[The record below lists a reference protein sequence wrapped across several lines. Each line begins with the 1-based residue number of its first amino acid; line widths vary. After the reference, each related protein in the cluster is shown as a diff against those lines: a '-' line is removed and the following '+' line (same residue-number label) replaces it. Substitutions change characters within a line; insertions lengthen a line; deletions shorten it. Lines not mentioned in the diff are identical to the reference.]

1 MTAVTEPTTEV
12 VYNEFA
18 SKLAEGLEVL
28 GFAHTAT
35 EDATEFWTVEKQHGE
50 IEVSI
55 NYLTGE
61 AFVEVSNKNGR
72 VTKQKSIFLK
82 SGADCRKVV
91 SEAV

>member
-1 MTAVTEPTTEV
+1 MTAVTEETTEV
-12 VYNEFA
+12 VYNAFA
-18 SKLAEGLEVL
+18 KPLSDGLEVL
-28 GFAHTAT
+28 GFSHAGT
-35 EDATEFWTVEKQHGE
+35 DDVTEFWTVQKQHGE

-61 AFVEVSNKNGR
+61 AFIEVSNKNGR

-82 SGADCRKVV
+82 SGADCRRVV